1 MLEMNTDLGEIR
13 FSTNVIKKIVT
24 DAVHLCEG
32 KVYIYHYK
40 GKYQN
45 AMTGITTK
53 MTLYNGDRGDPSAIE
68 VVDSENGLS
77 ITTYLVV
84 KFGTSIRTSC
94 IDILYYIS
102 RSVETVFGEKPE
114 SIKLIVTGIESNEI
128 AKRNLE
134 YSMGA
139 RLPGVENEP
148 A

>member
-1 MLEMNTDLGEIR
+1 MLDIKTELGEIR

-24 DAVHLCEG
+24 DAVHLCDG

-45 AMTGITTK
+45 AMSGRTSK
-53 MTLYNGDRGDPSAIE
+53 MTLYNGDRGDPNSIE
-68 VVDSENGLS
+68 VVDSETGLR
-77 ITTYLVV
+77 ITAYLVV
-84 KFGTSIRTSC
+84 KFGTSIKKSC

-102 RSVETVFGEKPE
+102 RNVETIMGEKPE

-134 YSMGA
+134 YSMEA
-139 RLPGVENEP
+139 ELPGVINEP
-148 A
+148 S